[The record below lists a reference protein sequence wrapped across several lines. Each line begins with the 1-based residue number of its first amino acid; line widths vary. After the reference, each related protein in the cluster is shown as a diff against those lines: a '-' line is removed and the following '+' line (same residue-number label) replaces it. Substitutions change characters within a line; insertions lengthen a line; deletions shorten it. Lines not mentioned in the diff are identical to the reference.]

1 MMNILIPMG
10 AAVAALLP
18 ITGIPSGVMDGDTLE
33 INHQRVRLF
42 GVDAPE
48 LSESYG
54 LKSREYLSM
63 LVGGVT
69 VRCEPMPNVPLT
81 HGRVVAR
88 CYLPDNREVNRLMVE
103 SGLALDCHHY
113 SHGLYS
119 QDEQPW
125 ARKHLINKE
134 YCK

>member
-1 MMNILIPMG
+1 MNILLP
-10 AAVAALLP
+10 AVVAAAT
-18 ITGIPSGVMDGDTLE
+18 ITGVPQGVHDGDTLT
-33 INHQRVRLF
+33 IGSRHVRLF

-54 LKSREYLSM
+54 LKARDHLAM
-63 LVGGVT
+63 MVGGVRI
-69 VRCEPMPNVPLT
+69 RCESMGETTYN
-81 HGRVVAR
+81 RIVAR
-88 CYLPDNREVNRLMVE
+88 CYLPDGREINRLMVE

-125 ARKHLINKE
+125 ARKHLMNKE

>member
-1 MMNILIPMG
+1 MNILIP
-10 AAVAALLP
+10 AAVAVTV
-18 ITGIPSGVMDGDTLE
+18 ITGIPSAIIDGDTLE

-54 LKSREYLSM
+54 LKARNHLAM
-63 LVGGVT
+63 MVGGVP
-69 VRCEPMPNVPLT
+69 VRCSPTGET
-81 HGRVVAR
+81 TYTRVVAR

-125 ARKHLINKE
+125 ARKHLTNKE
-134 YCK
+134 YCR

>member
-1 MMNILIPMG
+1 MNILIPMG

-69 VRCEPMPNVPLT
+69 VRCEPVPNVPLT

-88 CYLPDNREVNRLMVE
+88 CVNRLMVE

-119 QDEQPW
+119 QNEQPW

-134 YCK
+134 YCR